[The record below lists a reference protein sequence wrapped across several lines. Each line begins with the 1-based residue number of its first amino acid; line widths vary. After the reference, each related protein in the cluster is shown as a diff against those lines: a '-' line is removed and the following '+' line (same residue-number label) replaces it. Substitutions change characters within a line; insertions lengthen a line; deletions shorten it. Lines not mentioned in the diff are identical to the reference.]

1 MQENMT
7 KSYSKKN
14 YYPVFSPWIDS
25 DDIDQV
31 SSTLIA
37 GNISGTSPIVKQFE
51 QNFAQQVGVK
61 HAVAVA
67 NGSIALD
74 LALFIAE
81 IQPGDEVILP
91 SFTIISCLSA
101 IVRVGGIPVFVDA
114 DPLTWNMKCT
124 DINEAITPKTKVIL
138 AVHIYGLPTD
148 VESLRKTADKHG
160 IMLIE
165 DSSEA
170 HGLVINGKQ
179 CGSFGEL
186 STFSFYANKH
196 VTTGEGGMIVTNNS
210 EIANKLEYFRNLA
223 FNPKKRFEHTDFGWN
238 YRLGGLAAS
247 LGVSQ
252 LKKLPKI
259 VAEKQ
264 RQGGVYNSLLSNLLP
279 DIQIPLAEVNGTTN
293 NYWVYGIV
301 LPDGIDRDKTAKNL
315 AERSIETRP
324 FFWGLHE
331 QPLIN
336 RYEHRIFREMKVT
349 ERLSRKGL
357 YLPLGA
363 DIHESDQE
371 FIVQQLSELI

>member
-14 YYPVFSPWIDS
+14 YYPVFTPWIDS
-25 DDIDQV
+25 DDVDQV

-67 NGSIALD
+67 NGSVALD

-101 IVRVGGIPVFVDA
+101 IVRVGGIPVFVDS

-124 DINEAITPKTKVIL
+124 DISEAITPKTKVIL

-148 VESLRKTADKHG
+148 VESLRKTADMHG

-196 VTTGEGGMIVTNNS
+196 VTTGEGGMIVTNNN

-264 RQGGVYNSLLSNLLP
+264 RQGRVYSSLLSNLLP

-301 LPDGIDRDKTAKNL
+301 LPAGIDRDKTAKNL